1 MHRYGTN
8 QDDSRHRRRM
18 GQAEADDEERRAK
31 SMNEIL
37 SRLVSR
43 WANVPKSSFGVHKR
57 MGLKSTQEEHEEI
70 TRDRHS
76 ELDAIPERS
85 A

>member
-1 MHRYGTN
+1 MARTKTITVTEDVWDRLKQMMKKEG
-8 QDDSRHRRRM
+8 
-18 GQAEADDEERRAK
+18 AK

-57 MGLKSTQEEHEEI
+57 MGLKYTQEEHEEI
-70 TRDRHS
+70 SRDRHS
-76 ELDAIPERS
+76 EVDAIPERS